1 MLLLW
6 PLLAAGF
13 HAAVRRRRARTFTHP
28 GVGWLPRQSPRGAF
42 GPFLAALALAT
53 LGAARPTSPWPVPA
67 GWPVVLVVDI
77 SRSMEETDVQPSR
90 LEAAKRAALE
100 FLQRLPRGVRVGLV
114 TFGNFATVVVPLTA
128 DRHTVAQAV
137 SGLVTQLR
145 TQLGAGLLE
154 AVRLLEPEQPRG
166 QVRGVAVLLSDG
178 RYSDGPTP
186 EEATE
191 RAVRAGVRVYTVGI
205 ATSRPAH
212 LLRSGYWGLL
222 DEPALQRMAERTG
235 GRYYRATD
243 ATQLRSAYRDLAR
256 HSGWRWEEQ
265 EVGAVFALAS
275 AALLATSVGISL
287 RRAPLMAE

>member
-13 HAAVRRRRARTFTHP
+13 HAAERRRLARAFTHP
-28 GVGWLPRQSPRGAF
+28 KVAWVPRGAPRGAF
-42 GPFLAALALAT
+42 GPFLLALALAT
-53 LGAARPTSPWPVPA
+53 LGAARPTLPWPVPA

-77 SRSMEETDVQPSR
+77 SRSMEETDVHPSR

-100 FLQRLPRGVRVGLV
+100 FLQHLPRGVRVGLV

-128 DRHTVAQAV
+128 DRDAVAQAV

-191 RAVRAGVRVYTVGI
+191 QAVRAGVRVYTVGI

-222 DEPALQRMAERTG
+222 DEPTLQRMAERTG

-243 ATQLRSAYRDLAR
+243 AAQLRYAYRDLAR
-256 HSGWRWEEQ
+256 RSGWRWEEQ
-265 EVGAVFALAS
+265 EVGAVFALAC
-275 AALLATSVGISL
+275 AALLVTSVWISL
-287 RRAPLMAE
+287 RRAPLMTE